1 MYSQQFR
8 ARQVEQKD
16 TKTFK
21 HFFMYRWNKKQMTG
35 KRVYDL
41 LSEIATQFTCA
52 EGMVELN
59 HRRGSISHRTMADFP

>member
-8 ARQVEQKD
+8 ASQVEQKD

-41 LSEIATQFTCA
+41 LSEIATQLHA
-52 EGMVELN
+52 LKEWSN
-59 HRRGSISHRTMADFP
+59 